1 MGELDNTDK
10 LLEDFNDVFSDIV
23 NVTLFDGDK
32 IIREDELTA
41 GQEHSDYMF
50 DGDLLAQ
57 DRDICKHWT
66 NGNVRFALLGIENQA
81 TIDADTSGSS
91 VIRLLAFSFGESRSS
106 IMVRRWRHFRA
117 SSMIRISMIVRL
129 IS

>member
-41 GQEHSDYMF
+41 GQEE
-50 DGDLLAQ
+50 
-57 DRDICKHWT
+57 I
-66 NGNVRFALLGIENQA
+66 
-81 TIDADTSGSS
+81 
-91 VIRLLAFSFGESRSS
+91 IRS
-106 IMVRRWRHFRA
+106 
-117 SSMIRISMIVRL
+117 
-129 IS
+129 